1 MKVDLEK
8 VFYNEEHIYGG
19 DYAEILHLIIS
30 EDFEKATE
38 VVLDNE
44 GQSGWYSHHSL
55 KFNYEG
61 KRYKITFMEHTSD
74 NVCDFEF
81 TSDLMLLGDAEEMKK
96 VITQESL
103 EEMRNFYENK
113 IAEMEKEERA
123 KETQRAKQAKNEE
136 KIMGEIQKMSPRL
149 LREMDSLAKVF
160 YSSHSETGSM
170 LTKDIGDFLKTVSEY
185 KK

>member
-1 MKVDLEK
+1 MKVELEN
-8 VFYNEEHIYGG
+8 VFCNEEHIYGG
-19 DYAEILHLIIS
+19 DYYEILHLIIS

-61 KRYKITFMEHTSD
+61 KRYKITFKEHTSD
-74 NVCDFEF
+74 NVGDFEF
-81 TSDLMLLGDAEEMKK
+81 TSDLMLLGDAEEIKK
-96 VITQESL
+96 VITRENL

-113 IAEMEKEERA
+113 IAEMKREERA